1 MPDSDKRPLRNV
13 YIELSDNHQE
23 FPAAGIQT
31 GGITN
36 HIQGGH
42 GPVELNESGELHAN
56 EGNILKTVTLE
67 QSRRY

>member
-1 MPDSDKRPLRNV
+1 MPDNDKRPLRNV
-13 YIELSDNHQE
+13 YIELSDTHQE
-23 FPAAGIQT
+23 FSAAGFQA

-42 GPVELNESGELHAN
+42 GPAELNETGELHPN
-56 EGNILKTVTLE
+56 ERNILKTVTLE